1 VEEKKRRRER
11 RAGLSCKHQ
20 ARHRNIYGDR
30 PYVHTL
36 NEYKR
41 LRKEKMEHKIK
52 KIKINKKP
60 VLYSLAF
67 TT

>member
-1 VEEKKRRRER
+1 MEEKKRRRER

-36 NEYKR
+36 NEYER

-52 KIKINKKP
+52 KNKDK
-60 VLYSLAF
+60 
-67 TT
+67 